1 MGSDSVASANGQGPT
16 TIMTSG
22 GKEYVLAPLRMEDL
36 GLVEQFAKERHR
48 KETTELIRELGD
60 LLSPEEKAKW
70 LKDLRKELA
79 GTIGKDD
86 LESGSW
92 SWMMSIT
99 SPAVVTFA
107 VVLRLRK
114 TYPEMTE
121 DEAKDII
128 TAEAIADMEGT
139 MSALVGLDAYG
150 STVAGEDGEQ
160 AQGEAESG

>member
-1 MGSDSVASANGQGPT
+1 
-16 TIMTSG
+16 
-22 GKEYVLAPLRMEDL
+22 MEDM

-48 KETTELIRELGD
+48 AEVLDFIRDAGD
-60 LLSPEEKAKW
+60 LLDSKEKAAQ
-70 LKDLRKELA
+70 LRDLRKELS

-86 LESGSW
+86 LEAGSW

-121 DEAKDII
+121 EEAKEII
-128 TAEAIADMEGT
+128 TAEAIGEMEGT
-139 MSALVGLDAYG
+139 MSELVGLDAYG
-150 STVAGEDGEQ
+150 STADEDGEED
-160 AQGEAESG
+160 QGEAQSG